1 MVRFRQG
8 PDAVEMVRQ
17 DNDGV
22 DAQGVAFLHPFEG
35 IAQHI
40 DRGLLGQNRF
50 ALMGNHGEEI
60 TASRKVMAPVMHV
73 NPVFSIHE
81 LTSIG
86 AMKGANEKGWAQPSV
101 SNTLAV
107 YVGLA
112 CKT

>member
-35 IAQHI
+35 MAQRI
-40 DRGLLGQNRF
+40 DGGLLGQNRF

-60 TASRKVMAPVMHV
+60 AASGKVMTPVMHV
-73 NPVFSIHE
+73 SPVCSVDE

-86 AMKGANEKGWAQPSV
+86 TMKEANEK
-101 SNTLAV
+101 
-107 YVGLA
+107 
-112 CKT
+112 